1 MAARDL
7 SHGTVAENR
16 SLPLAGLTVVEC
28 GQGVAA
34 AYAAKLMALL
44 GAEVIKVEPPG
55 GDLVR
60 HRGPFYNDDADI
72 NLSGLFLYLNADKKG
87 VTLDLNDAGDRTCL
101 DTLLD
106 RADILVHNVAPR
118 DRAAARMDSGSVTQ
132 EHPALI
138 VAGISPFGDFGP
150 YADYHAYE
158 ITAAHASGMASM
170 APAVSQFPDRPPL
183 KLFGHQAEFQGG
195 AFAALTA
202 LAAYYYRLETGTGQ
216 AIEVSEQECLATM
229 LEGALPRYSYGGEV
243 ASRLGRHSYAPR
255 SIWPTLD
262 GWIFINPGE
271 EEQWA
276 RLVELM
282 GNPEWAKEEIFKDR
296 FIRGEYADALWP
308 LMAEWTQTWKK
319 QELFMAAQA
328 KRIPLAPMNRPSDV
342 YADIHLRARDFFGP
356 LKTPDGRTI
365 EIPTV
370 PFKSTMAAWRIDRPA
385 PRLGEHNR
393 EVLSSPPT
401 AGWSAQAG
409 VQRAGTSAQ
418 PVSHGPLAG
427 IRVLDF
433 GWIWAAPYGSMMLA
447 NLGADVI
454 RVETSKRTCLSR
466 RNPPFADNVPGPNR
480 AGVFNEW
487 NQNKRSIQLN
497 LAKPEGIEIARRLAE
512 KCDITIENFGAG
524 VMDRMGLGYEVLRR
538 HNPRIIMLSIGCYGR
553 TGPYTDFVNYGPQ
566 VNGQAGLLA
575 VSGYEGDQ
583 IREGPCAYG
592 DPATGAFA
600 AFLINAALL
609 QRRQTG
615 AGQYFELSMME
626 VLAMGLPEAL
636 LEYAMN
642 GRDLGPSGNHD
653 RLMAPHNCYKALGGP
668 EDWVTIA
675 VGSEDEWRRLCE
687 AIGQPAL
694 AADPRF
700 STAELRKRNEAEL
713 DRIITEW
720 TSKRDRWET
729 AKNLQHAGVAAIPT
743 LTVKDLFEDPHLAE
757 RGFFAR
763 VPHPEV
769 GPRSHSGVPWKM
781 SVTPC
786 RITRPAPCLGAD
798 TDDVLSSLLGVTP
811 QELERLHKD
820 EILL

>member
-1 MAARDL
+1 M
-7 SHGTVAENR
+7 STVTKD
-16 SLPLAGLTVVEC
+16 SKLPLAGLSVVEC

-34 AYAAKLMALL
+34 AYAAKLMVLL
-44 GAEVIKVEPPG
+44 GADVIKIEPPG
-55 GDLVR
+55 GDLTR
-60 HRGPFYNDDADI
+60 FRGPFYNDVADTV
-72 NLSGLFLYLNADKKG
+72 LSGLFLYLNADKKG
-87 VTLDLNDAGDRTCL
+87 VTLDLNDSGDRACL
-101 DTLLD
+101 DTLLE
-106 RADILVHNVAPR
+106 RAAILVHNVAPR
-118 DRAAARMDSGSVTQ
+118 DRAAARLDSRSVTR
-132 EHPALI
+132 EHPGLV
-138 VAGISPFGDFGP
+138 VAGISPFGDCGP

-158 ITAAHASGMASM
+158 LTVAHASGMASL

-183 KLFGHQAEFQGG
+183 KLFGHQAEFQAGT
-195 AFAALTA
+195 FAALGA
-202 LAAYYYRLETGTGQ
+202 LAAYHYRLETGTGQ

-255 SIWPTLD
+255 SILPTLD

-282 GNPEWAKEEIFKDR
+282 GSPEWTKEEIFKDR
-296 FIRGEYADALWP
+296 FIRGQYADALWP
-308 LMAEWTQTWKK
+308 LMAEFTKNWKK
-319 QELFMAAQA
+319 QELFIAGQA
-328 KRIPLAPMNRPSDV
+328 KRVPLAPMNRPSDV

-356 LKTPDGRTI
+356 LPAPDGRTI

-370 PFKSTMAAWRIDRPA
+370 PFKSTMASWRIDRPA

-393 EVLSSPPT
+393 EVLSS
-401 AGWSAQAG
+401 AGASGGARSSELITGEVAK
-409 VQRAGTSAQ
+409 

-427 IRVLDF
+427 VRVLDF
-433 GWIWAAPYGSMMLA
+433 GWIWAAPYCSMMLA

-466 RNPPFADNVPGPNR
+466 RNPPFADNVPGLNR

-497 LAKPEGIEIARRLAE
+497 LTKPEGIEIALRLAE
-512 KCDITIENFGAG
+512 KSDITIENFGAG
-524 VMDRMGLGYEVLRR
+524 VMDRMGLGYEVMRR
-538 HNPRIIMLSIGCYGR
+538 RNPGIVMLSIGCYGR

-592 DPATGAFA
+592 DPATGVFA
-600 AFLINAALL
+600 AFLISAALL
-609 QRRQTG
+609 QRRNTG
-615 AGQYFELSMME
+615 LGQYFELSMME

-642 GRDLGPSGNHD
+642 GRDLEPIGNHD
-653 RLMAPHNCYKALGGP
+653 LWMAPHNCYKALGGP
-668 EDWVTIA
+668 EEWVTIA
-675 VGSEDEWRRLCE
+675 VGNEHEWRRLCE
-687 AIGQPAL
+687 AIGRPTL

-700 STAELRKRNEAEL
+700 ETAAARKRNEAEL

-729 AKNLQHAGVAAIPT
+729 AKSLQDAGIAAIPT
-743 LTVKDLFEDPHLAE
+743 LTVKDLFEDPHLAQ

-769 GPRSHSGVPWKM
+769 GARPHSGVPLKM

-786 RITRPAPCLGAD
+786 LVTKPAPCLGAD
-798 TDDVLSSLLGVTP
+798 TDEVLSSLLGMDT
-811 QELERLHKD
+811 QELERLHRE

>member
-1 MAARDL
+1 MAASDSSRG
-7 SHGTVAENR
+7 SVADNP
-16 SLPLAGLTVVEC
+16 SFPLAGFAVVEC

-34 AYAAKLMALL
+34 AYAAKLLALL
-44 GAEVIKVEPPG
+44 GADVIKVEPPG
-55 GDLVR
+55 GDLAR
-60 HRGPFYNDDADI
+60 FRGPFFNDAVDV

-87 VTLDLNDAGDRTCL
+87 VTLDLTDAGDRRRL
-101 DTLLD
+101 DTLLQ

-118 DRAAARMDSGSVTQ
+118 DRTAARLDSRTVTRD
-132 EHPALI
+132 HPRLI
-138 VAGISPFGDFGP
+138 VAGISPFGDRGP

-158 ITAAHASGMASM
+158 ITAAHASGMASL

-183 KLFGHQAEFQGG
+183 KLFGHQAEFQAG
-195 AFAALTA
+195 AFGALTA
-202 LAAYYYRLETGTGQ
+202 LAACNYRLETGAGQ

-255 SIWPTLD
+255 SIWPTQD

-282 GNPEWAKEEIFKDR
+282 GNPEWTKEEIFKDR
-296 FIRGEYADALWP
+296 FVRGQYADALWP
-308 LMAEWTQTWKK
+308 LMAEWTKTWKK
-319 QELFMAAQA
+319 QELFIAAQA
-328 KRIPLAPMNRPSDV
+328 KRIPLAPMNRSSDV
-342 YADIHLRARDFFGP
+342 YADIHLRARNFFGP
-356 LKTPDGRTI
+356 LPTPDGRTI

-370 PFKSTMAAWRIDRPA
+370 PFKSTAAAWRIDRPA

-393 EVLSSPPT
+393 EVFASAASTEST
-401 AGWSAQAG
+401 AQPAGDPAQA
-409 VQRAGTSAQ
+409 VN
-418 PVSHGPLAG
+418 HGPLAG

-433 GWIWAAPYGSMMLA
+433 GWIWAAPYCSMMLA

-512 KCDITIENFGAG
+512 KCDIAIENFGAG
-524 VMDRMGLGYEVLRR
+524 VMDRMGLGYDVLRR
-538 HNPRIIMLSIGCYGR
+538 HNPGIIMLSIGCYGR
-553 TGPYTDFVNYGPQ
+553 TGPYTNFVNYGPQ

-592 DPATGAFA
+592 DPATGVFA
-600 AFLINAALL
+600 AFLIAAALL
-609 QRRQTG
+609 QRRRTG

-653 RLMAPHNCYKALGGP
+653 RWMAPHNCYKALGGP

-675 VGSEDEWRRLCE
+675 VGTDDEWRRLCD

-694 AADPRF
+694 TADPRF
-700 STAELRKRNEAEL
+700 STAALRKRNEPEL

-720 TSKRDRWET
+720 TSSRDRWET
-729 AKNLQHAGVAAIPT
+729 ARMLQNAGVAAIPT
-743 LTVKDLFEDPHLAE
+743 LTVKDLFEDQHLAQ

-769 GPRSHSGVPWKM
+769 GPRLHSGVPWKM

-786 RITRPAPCLGAD
+786 RVTRSAPVLGGD
-798 TDDVLSSLLGVTP
+798 TDDVLSSLLGFNA
-811 QELERLHKD
+811 QQIEQLRKD
-820 EILL
+820 ETLL

>member
-1 MAARDL
+1 MNTLVKDL
-7 SHGTVAENR
+7 K
-16 SLPLAGLTVVEC
+16 LPLAGLTVVEC

-44 GAEVIKVEPPG
+44 GAEVIKAEPPG
-55 GDLVR
+55 GDLAR
-60 HRGPFYNDDADI
+60 YRGPFFNDVEDI

-87 VTLDLNDAGDRTCL
+87 ITLDLNDAADRACF
-101 DTLLD
+101 DNLLD

-118 DRAAARMDSGSVTQ
+118 DRTAARLDSRSVMQ
-132 EHPALI
+132 DHPALI

-158 ITAAHASGMASM
+158 ITVAHASGMASL

-183 KLFGHQAEFQGG
+183 KLFGHQAEFQAGT
-195 AFAALTA
+195 FAALTA
-202 LAAYYYRLETGTGQ
+202 LAAYHYRTETGTGQ
-216 AIEVSEQECLATM
+216 AIEISEQECLATM

-243 ASRLGRHSYAPR
+243 PSRLGRHSYAPR

-276 RLVELM
+276 RLVEVM

-296 FIRGEYADALWP
+296 FTRGEFAEALWP
-308 LMAEWTQTWKK
+308 LMAEWTRNWKK

-328 KRIPLAPMNRPSDV
+328 RRIPLAPMNRSSDV

-356 LKTPDGRTI
+356 LPTPDGRSI

-370 PFKSTMAAWRIDRPA
+370 PFKSTAAAWRIERPA
-385 PRLGEHNR
+385 PRFGEHNR
-393 EVLSSPPT
+393 EVLPAAAQNPPPREP
-401 AGWSAQAG
+401 
-409 VQRAGTSAQ
+409 RAGALAQ
-418 PVSHGPLAG
+418 SVSHGPLAG

-433 GWIWAAPYGSMMLA
+433 GWIWAAPYASMMLA
-447 NLGADVI
+447 NLGAEVI

-538 HNPRIIMLSIGCYGR
+538 HNPGLIMLSIGCYGR

-609 QRRQTG
+609 QRRHTG

-642 GRDLGPSGNHD
+642 GRDLGPSGNRD
-653 RLMAPHNCYKALGGP
+653 RLMAPHNCYKALGGT
-668 EDWVTIA
+668 EDWVTIG
-675 VGSEDEWRRLCE
+675 VGSEDEWGRLC
-687 AIGQPAL
+687 AAMGQPAL
-694 AADPRF
+694 ASDPRF
-700 STAELRKRNEAEL
+700 STAALRKRNETEL

-720 TSKRDRWET
+720 TSTRDRWET
-729 AKNLQHAGVAAIPT
+729 AKSLQHAGVAAIPT
-743 LTVKDLFEDPHLAE
+743 LTVKDLFEDPHLAQ
-757 RGFFAR
+757 RGFFVR
-763 VPHPEV
+763 VAHPEV
-769 GPRSHSGVPWKM
+769 GARSHSGVPWKM

-786 RITRPAPCLGAD
+786 QVVRAAPCLGAD
-798 TDDVLSSLLGVTP
+798 TDNVLSQLLGYTP
-811 QELERLHKD
+811 QELERLHAD